1 MTVTNM
7 IFGYIASPINCG
19 AIAMVLSLILVPIVS
34 FFTKPVPF
42 VVKPPSTAGAIDRE
56 YVYGLKEQK
65 IIDEQQKLRA
75 ARATEGSVPGR
86 IS

>member
-19 AIAMVLSLILVPIVS
+19 AITMVLSLILVPIVS

-42 VVKPPSTAGAIDRE
+42 VVKPPSTAGAIDRD
-56 YVYGLKEQK
+56 GLKEQK

-75 ARATEGSVPGR
+75 ARATESSVQEE
-86 IS
+86 

>member
-1 MTVTNM
+1 ML
-7 IFGYIASPINCG
+7 
-19 AIAMVLSLILVPIVS
+19 VLAKPHGLANVHTEKR

-75 ARATEGSVPGR
+75 ARATEGSVQEE
-86 IS
+86 

>member
-19 AIAMVLSLILVPIVS
+19 AITMVLSLILVPIVS

-42 VVKPPSTAGAIDRE
+42 VVKPPSTVGAIDRE

-75 ARATEGSVPGR
+75 ARATESSVQEE
-86 IS
+86 